1 MAVDD
6 VCYVDSL
13 VYDELRRLAICH
25 LRREG
30 SGNALDPTDLVS
42 EVYLR
47 LATSHIAF
55 ADRTHFLA
63 IASRKMRQILVD
75 HARKRF
81 ATKRGAGSAPVE
93 LDETQ
98 IATDR
103 PRELVALDD
112 ALAELVR
119 HNARKARVTAL
130 RYFGGLTHEEIAAMC
145 GIHANTVSRDLR
157 DSEAWL
163 RCRMKI

>member
-1 MAVDD
+1 VNH
-6 VCYVDSL
+6 VCYIDSR
-13 VYDELRRLAICH
+13 VYDELLELAICH

-30 SGNALDPTDLVS
+30 SANVLDPTDLVS

-47 LATSHIAF
+47 LAASHIAS
-55 ADRTHFLA
+55 ADCTHFLA

-81 ATKRGAGSAPVE
+81 ATKRRPGSTPVE
-93 LDETQ
+93 LDETL

-112 ALAELVR
+112 ALDALVR
-119 HNARKARVTAL
+119 HDERKARVTAL
-130 RYFGGLTHEEIAAMC
+130 HYFGGLTHEEIAAIC
-145 GIHANTVSRDLR
+145 GLHANTVSRDLR
-157 DSEAWL
+157 DSEEWL